1 MLLTVGVGHVRDR
14 GAADGALEQMADA
27 VLEHSIS
34 RQADRVPE
42 AFGFEELVNPGQCKR
57 SISSE
62 VAPKQPVS
70 ITSDNRPEHVAPFVG
85 AVHVAGAKRA
95 PLQIAELVEHEQRMG
110 TSKNSPFSG
119 VVDLESG

>member
-1 MLLTVGVGHVRDR
+1 MP
-14 GAADGALEQMADA
+14 
-27 VLEHSIS
+27 VLEHSVS

-70 ITSDNRPEHVAPFVG
+70 ITSDNRLEHIAPFVG

-95 PLQIAELVEHEQRMG
+95 ALQIAELVEHEQRMIAG
-110 TSKNSPFSG
+110 AAEMA
-119 VVDLESG
+119 VVGRAFLLAMGRANGAVHVEHDDLQPVPCMH